1 MVLAVYGKQRWL
13 KMDDQAILKAV
24 AIICLTALMI
34 TNFLTMK
41 IDSTLTAS
49 IAAIIAGL
57 AGYSFGRTKKG

>member
-1 MVLAVYGKQRWL
+1 
-13 KMDDQAILKAV
+13 
-24 AIICLTALMI
+24 MI